1 MRTGD
6 VHHIIVAENSPVVRE
21 GLLQVLCRI
30 TGIHVHAVA
39 VSTLHSLDDM
49 LRMRPFHMIFVSPD
63 FCGGFNLPQF
73 KLKHPDIPC
82 VAIVSSLG
90 QLSGVGS
97 YSGFVTVCSSADE
110 ILQSVVKSRE
120 QCSARLSLPDTNVL
134 SLREKEILV
143 EIARGRS
150 TKEIADR
157 LSIAVYTVNTHRRNI
172 CQKLDIHSAA
182 GLTVFAMANGLLEM

>member
-1 MRTGD
+1 MRMSD
-6 VHHIIVAENSPVVRE
+6 VHHIIVAENSPIIRE

-49 LRMRPFHMIFVSPD
+49 LRMRPFHMVFVSPD
-63 FCGGFNLPQF
+63 FCGGFNLAQF
-73 KLKHPDIPC
+73 KLKYPDIPC
-82 VAIVSSLG
+82 VAIVSSLS
-90 QLSGVGS
+90 QLTAAKS
-97 YSGFVTVCSSADE
+97 YGGFVTTCSSVDE
-110 ILQSVVKSRE
+110 IMQTVMKSRE
-120 QCSARLSLPDTNVL
+120 QFTVKSPAADADVL

-157 LSIAVYTVNTHRRNI
+157 LNIAVYTVNTHRRNI

-182 GLTVFAMANGLLEM
+182 GLTVFAMANGFLEM